1 MKKSIRE
8 LDAISGTDRKKSSR
22 FGNLGCALFSLPFF
36 LGGVAV
42 IYFLGVSPL
51 LKVVRAAN
59 WHATPCVITSSKVAS
74 SSDGDTYA
82 VEIRY
87 AYTVNGQQHQG
98 TRYSF
103 FSGYTSG
110 YSGKSEV
117 VQQNPAGIVATCY
130 VNPTDP
136 SEAVF
141 YRGYSFDMLW
151 GLFGVP
157 FLLVGVGG
165 LYVSFKSVIQ
175 RKKTPKLVTAPGATQ
190 WPTFDAM
197 RAPTTLTTT
206 QGGVPLHST
215 PPSVSPSLQV
225 TSGSLGRVVL
235 EPATTPLKRLLITLF
250 IALFWNG
257 VVSVFIVVLINQ
269 WRHGNFEWFLAL
281 FLTPFVLIGL
291 FLLFSVF
298 HSFLGLFN
306 PRPRLTLHSGQLCLG
321 DAADLEWEFSGSIG
335 RIKQLRIYLEGRE
348 EATYRRGTDTLT
360 DKNAFSTIEIV
371 NKLSAEPG
379 RARVNIPSTTMHS
392 FKSDHNKIVWEINV
406 KGKINFWSDVT
417 ESFELEVFPKRSLIN
432 AAL

>member
-1 MKKSIRE
+1 
-8 LDAISGTDRKKSSR
+8 
-22 FGNLGCALFSLPFF
+22 
-36 LGGVAV
+36 
-42 IYFLGVSPL
+42 
-51 LKVVRAAN
+51 
-59 WHATPCVITSSKVAS
+59 
-74 SSDGDTYA
+74 
-82 VEIRY
+82 
-87 AYTVNGQQHQG
+87 
-98 TRYSF
+98 
-103 FSGYTSG
+103 
-110 YSGKSEV
+110 
-117 VQQNPAGIVATCY
+117 

-190 WPTFDAM
+190 WATFDAM

-335 RIKQLRIYLEGRE
+335 RIKQLRIYLEDRE